1 MSYFPAL
8 WGKSLLIR
16 KTQEDQR
23 RIKKIVYKMGIVF
36 CLEETMVQICGLRGV
51 MLLLNII

>member
-8 WGKSLLIR
+8 WEKSLLIR
-16 KTQEDQR
+16 KTHEDQR
-23 RIKKIVYKMGIVF
+23 RIRKIVYKMGIVF
-36 CLEETMVQICGLRGV
+36 CLQETMVQICGLGGV